1 MDTREDNSGK
11 TAYPYLERVKA
22 FAEEVYQEEMAEL
35 KKKNPNSAPAHAT
48 TFDVRDSIRS
58 SINRQTLFDNRSRE
72 VKLAAC
78 DLEDSLDPLHSFA
91 MILKSHHDEIQADDA
106 GKVLGALLHNVYDK
120 TGGFP
125 SMAKG
130 M

>member
-48 TFDVRDSIRS
+48 TFDVRWRVHCGAPTVEEQSEQAKPD
-58 SINRQTLFDNRSRE
+58 LFDHLAE
-72 VKLAAC
+72 HPDTKLAP
-78 DLEDSLDPLHSFA
+78 E
-91 MILKSHHDEIQADDA
+91 
-106 GKVLGALLHNVYDK
+106 G
-120 TGGFP
+120 
-125 SMAKG
+125 
-130 M
+130 

>member
-35 KKKNPNSAPAHAT
+35 KKKN
-48 TFDVRDSIRS
+48 
-58 SINRQTLFDNRSRE
+58 QTLFDNRYRE

-125 SMAKG
+125 SMAEG